1 MHNPRLDI
9 NRCPDPV
16 GPSNNCKALQFVLTM
31 LAAHM
36 NAVEDHLLSI
46 SRIPANAGHSLHK
59 GTPREAFIREFLENH
74 LNSTVAIGTGEI
86 IDSRSKPNVQRNQFD
101 IVIYKRNYP
110 RLDFGGGINGFLAE
124 SVVATIEVKSTLD
137 KAGIEQSVRA
147 ARAAKNLL
155 RNEVKSF
162 SSGYVPPS
170 ILSFVVAYDG
180 PVNMQTVHV
189 WIKETYEAMGI
200 AEPDMPP
207 EQNRSGIVGPALEG
221 VFVLGKGF
229 LNFDNAPYN
238 FVKSEIRKDHP
249 EIRWAIA
256 QADRGSLLSLFLLL
270 TVATSNVEGSWLNPL
285 PYLETFRVS
294 NLQYGL

>member
-1 MHNPRLDI
+1 M
-9 NRCPDPV
+9 
-16 GPSNNCKALQFVLTM
+16 TM
-31 LAAHM
+31 LTAHM
-36 NAVEDHLLSI
+36 NAVEDHLLAI

-147 ARAAKNLL
+147 ARAAKELQK
-155 RNEVKSF
+155 NEVKSF
-162 SSGYVPPS
+162 STGYIPPS
-170 ILSFVVAYDG
+170 VLSFVVAYDG
-180 PVNMQTVHV
+180 PVNMQTVHG
-189 WIKETYEAMGI
+189 WLKDTYKAMGI
-200 AEPDMPP
+200 LEPNMPP
-207 EQNRSGIVGPALEG
+207 EQDRSTIAGPALEG

-229 LNFDNAPYN
+229 LNFDNSPYG
-238 FVKSEIRKDHP
+238 FVQPDIRRERP

-256 QADRGSLLSLFLLL
+256 PAERGSLLSLFLLL

-285 PYLETFRVS
+285 PYLETFQVR
-294 NLQYGL
+294 NLQFGL